1 MEDSES
7 LIWLEYRMREKVW
20 DNKPEKNVSWVN
32 HWSGLNCMKVSDKG
46 KSLTGF
52 DSEEILL
59 GSNFEEG
66 LQEAESGKD

>member
-52 DSEEILL
+52 D
-59 GSNFEEG
+59 
-66 LQEAESGKD
+66 